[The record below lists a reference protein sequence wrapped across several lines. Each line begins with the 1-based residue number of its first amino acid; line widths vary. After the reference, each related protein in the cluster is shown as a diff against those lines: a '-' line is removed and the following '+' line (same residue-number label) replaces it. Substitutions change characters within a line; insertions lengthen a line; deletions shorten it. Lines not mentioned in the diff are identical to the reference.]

1 MPGRE
6 PGPGSM
12 AEPRRLGAGAAADG
26 RRFDGRAPEEGAPLP
41 PRLAAAHFTA
51 PRSQRS

>member
-1 MPGRE
+1 MPE
-6 PGPGSM
+6 PGPM
-12 AEPRRLGAGAAADG
+12 AKRRRLRDGAAADE